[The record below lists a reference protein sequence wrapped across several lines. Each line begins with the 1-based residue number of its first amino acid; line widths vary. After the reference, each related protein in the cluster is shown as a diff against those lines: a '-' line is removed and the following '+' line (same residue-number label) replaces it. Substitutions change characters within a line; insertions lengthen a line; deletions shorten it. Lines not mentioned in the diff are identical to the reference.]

1 VAEVK
6 PAPPKTAPPK
16 PGTQLA
22 LDLPVAPRLSA
33 EDFLVGPS
41 NEAAYALI
49 EAWPDWPDS
58 VLVLIGPEGSG
69 KSHLAAIWSG
79 RAGALRTE
87 AEAITAARVPE
98 LAATSALLI
107 EDADCGRLDE
117 AALFHLLNLVRAR
130 SGAVTITARHAPDA
144 WGLVTPDLLSRLR
157 LAPSA
162 RIQPPDE
169 ALLKS
174 VLVKHF
180 VDRQL
185 IVDTGVIDAIALRIP
200 RAFAAAR
207 AVVEAIDRAALER
220 GRRVTRALGAEFAE
234 AIAAETEER

>member
-1 VAEVK
+1 
-6 PAPPKTAPPK
+6 
-16 PGTQLA
+16 
-22 LDLPVAPRLSA
+22 
-33 EDFLVGPS
+33 
-41 NEAAYALI
+41 
-49 EAWPDWPDS
+49 
-58 VLVLIGPEGSG
+58 
-69 KSHLAAIWSG
+69 
-79 RAGALRTE
+79 
-87 AEAITAARVPE
+87 
-98 LAATSALLI
+98 
-107 EDADCGRLDE
+107 
-117 AALFHLLNLVRAR
+117 
-130 SGAVTITARHAPDA
+130 
-144 WGLVTPDLLSRLR
+144 LVTPDLLSRLR